1 MNYQNKYLKYKSKYL
16 FINNI
21 NNHIKNKYNGGW

>member
-1 MNYQNKYLKYKSKYL
+1 MKSIYPVFLINKVDKKYL

-21 NNHIKNKYNGGW
+21 NNLININL